1 MHNLVVSCLVVAY
14 LSANVYAIVKVRVFE
29 LARSRKHLLL
39 YGVPSYCGA
48 LSSCWD
54 ASSWRSCADSMNG
67 PPDQAFPIEE
77 NRLMLSLSARDH
89 RRDDS

>member
-1 MHNLVVSCLVVAY
+1 
-14 LSANVYAIVKVRVFE
+14 
-29 LARSRKHLLL
+29 
-39 YGVPSYCGA
+39 
-48 LSSCWD
+48 
-54 ASSWRSCADSMNG
+54 MNG